1 MNLIDSLIKAG
12 WLEKPEIIRAFRKI
26 KRKDFLPK
34 GIKDLAEL
42 NEALP
47 IGFGQTISQPLV
59 VAFMLE
65 KLQPSK
71 GEKILDIG
79 SGSGWTTSLLAE
91 IVQGSA
97 KDGHSGKVL
106 AIEVIPELAEF
117 GKNNVAK
124 YNFIN
129 KRIVQFICADGC
141 DGFKKEAP
149 YDKILCSAAVHPHT
163 KRNAGSSVNES
174 WRDESFGAAAKKIPT
189 EWKKQLKIGGIIVA
203 PIDSSIWVFKKNPP
217 VAGQEEFE
225 KTEFPGF
232 AFVPLV
238 EK

>member
-34 GIKDLAEL
+34 GIKELAEL
-42 NEALP
+42 NEALS

-59 VAFMLE
+59 VAFLLE

-79 SGSGWTTSLLAE
+79 SGSGWTTALLAE

-129 KRIVQFICADGC
+129 KGIVQFICADGC
-141 DGFKKEAP
+141 AGYKKEAP
-149 YDKILCSAAVHPHT
+149 YDKILCSAAVC
-163 KRNAGSSVNES
+163 G
-174 WRDESFGAAAKKIPT
+174 KIPT
-189 EWKKQLKIGGIIVA
+189 EWKKQLKIEGIIVT

-217 VAGQEEFE
+217 AGGQDEFE

-232 AFVPLV
+232 AFVPLI